1 MNQIV
6 NSKILII
13 LGLTALFIGACYQ
26 GLAQDL
32 PETEEITVV
41 SSYQP
46 SVSDA
51 FKINTS
57 PSIDP
62 DKIEKPSFNYEVK
75 SFSYAPEASL
85 KTITPAKITGESVSK
100 LYKNYIKAGLGNYTT
115 PYFELFANKLRSKKS
130 SFGAHV
136 KHISSNGKIK
146 DFAPTANSEN
156 ELQLYGKRFGSRHT
170 FSSEVFYKRKGIHYY
185 GYKPADFPE
194 IDLSKKDIAQ
204 HYNLIGFNNSYES
217 NFNSNRKLNHSFV
230 LNYYYLLDKIK
241 TSEHNIYFKTDINKD
256 VQVFDFSEFQQLGVE
271 AEADFYFDKDSLY
284 NANNGIFRVLPYYKL
299 AFSQYRFK
307 LGINT
312 VFESNTT
319 SYMHFYPV
327 VHAEVDVIKNTLTTY
342 AGIRGDMKKNSFKS
356 FMDEN
361 PFITPIIEKQFTNYK
376 FDQYGGV
383 KGKITNYF
391 DYNLS
396 FINSSNHN
404 MPFFINDTLNG
415 LENQFTVVYDSIV
428 KYSRVIAEFGFH
440 LNSKLNAMLRGQYN
454 NYFMDKEERPWHKP
468 SLEIS
473 FSMNYNIQDKIL
485 LNAEVFSR
493 SKMYAKLINY
503 EVQDNNLKRIVTVEK
518 IDGMVDINL
527 GVEYKYSKVLTGF
540 VKFNNILSQRYY
552 HWYNYPSYRFNF
564 LLGVS
569 YSF

>member
-1 MNQIV
+1 MNRMVKTEII
-6 NSKILII
+6 KILGIVT
-13 LGLTALFIGACYQ
+13 LTIVTFM
-26 GLAQDL
+26 LAHSQDI

-51 FKINTS
+51 FKINIS

-62 DKIEKPSFNYEVK
+62 DEIEKPSFNYK
-75 SFSYAPEASL
+75 IKTFSYSPQASL
-85 KTITPAKITGESVSK
+85 KKITPAKITGESVSK
-100 LYKNYIKAGLGNYTT
+100 LYKNYVKAGLGNYTT
-115 PYFELFANKLRSKKS
+115 PYFELFANKLRSKKG
-130 SFGAHV
+130 SFGVHL
-136 KHISSNGKIK
+136 KHFSSNGEIK
-146 DFAPTANSEN
+146 DYAPAGFSDN
-156 ELQLYGKRFGSRHT
+156 EIQLYGKRFGSKHT

-185 GYKPADFPE
+185 GYQPENYPE
-194 IDLSKKDIAQ
+194 IDLSKKDISQ

-217 NFNSNRKLNHSFV
+217 NYNSNRKLNHSFI

-241 TSEHNIYFKTDINKD
+241 TAEHNIYFKTDINKD

-284 NANNGIFRVLPYYKL
+284 IANNGIFRILPYYKL

-319 SYMHFYPV
+319 SYMHFYPI
-327 VHAEVDVIKNTLTTY
+327 VHAEVDVIKEALTTY
-342 AGIRGDMKKNSFKS
+342 AGIKGDMKKNSFKS

-361 PFITPIIEKQFTNYK
+361 PFITPIIDKQFTNYK

-383 KGKITNYF
+383 KGRITNYF

-415 LENQFTVVYDSIV
+415 LENQFSVVYDKV
-428 KYSRVIAEFGFH
+428 KYTRVIAEFEFH
-440 LNSKLNAMLRGQYN
+440 YNTKFNAMLRGQYN
-454 NYFMDKEERPWHKP
+454 NFFMDKEAKPWHTP
-468 SLEIS
+468 SIEIS

-485 LNAEVFSR
+485 LNAEVISR
-493 SKMYAKLINY
+493 NKMYAKLIDY
-503 EVQDNNLKRIVTVEK
+503 EVIDNDIKRIETVKE
-518 IDGMVDINL
+518 IEGMVDVNL
-527 GVEYKYSKVLTGF
+527 GAEYKYSKVLTGF
-540 VKFNNILSQRYY
+540 IKLNNILGQRYY

-564 LLGVS
+564 LLGVN